1 MGIVLKLE
9 RIPVNIGLGVCLG
22 MVPLV
27 AYNYAA
33 GNRARMRRFVD
44 LARIAILA
52 FSCACVALFWIFAR
66 PIVGAFIEDEET
78 ARLGARFLRG
88 RCFALPFMMIGYH
101 IVNTMN
107 AVDRGKV
114 SFLLA
119 LIRHLALIIPL
130 LVVMNRLFGLDGLIW
145 AQLAADVVNAGIAM
159 AFLRQMTRGKL

>member
-33 GNRARMRRFVD
+33 GNRGRMKRFVD

-78 ARLGARFLRG
+78 VRLGARFLRG

-114 SFLLA
+114 SF
-119 LIRHLALIIPL
+119 PL
-130 LVVMNRLFGLDGLIW
+130 DNGGVCMIY
-145 AQLAADVVNAGIAM
+145 
-159 AFLRQMTRGKL
+159 

>member
-33 GNRARMRRFVD
+33 GNQARMRRFVD
-44 LARIAILA
+44 LARIVILA

-78 ARLGARFLRG
+78 VRLCAEAG
-88 RCFALPFMMIGYH
+88 
-101 IVNTMN
+101 V
-107 AVDRGKV
+107 
-114 SFLLA
+114 
-119 LIRHLALIIPL
+119 PL
-130 LVVMNRLFGLDGLIW
+130 L
-145 AQLAADVVNAGIAM
+145 
-159 AFLRQMTRGKL
+159 